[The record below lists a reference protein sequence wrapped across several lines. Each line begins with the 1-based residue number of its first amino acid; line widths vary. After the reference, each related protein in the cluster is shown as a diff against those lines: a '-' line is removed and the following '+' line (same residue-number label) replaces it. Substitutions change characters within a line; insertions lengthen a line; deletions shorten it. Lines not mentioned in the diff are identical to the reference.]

1 MYVIIHLRP
10 TIRVYSKMY
19 VYYYLLIVK
28 FNYISM
34 DLKYYDY
41 LTVMYGNMDNMVQ

>member
-10 TIRVYSKMY
+10 IIRVYSMVY
-19 VYYYLLIVK
+19 VYYYLLVVK

-34 DLKYYDY
+34 DLKNYD
-41 LTVMYGNMDNMVQ
+41 